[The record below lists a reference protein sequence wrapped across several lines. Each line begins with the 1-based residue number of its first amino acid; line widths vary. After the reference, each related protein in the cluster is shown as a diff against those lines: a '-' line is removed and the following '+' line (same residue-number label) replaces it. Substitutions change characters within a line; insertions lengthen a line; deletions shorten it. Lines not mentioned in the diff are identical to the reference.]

1 MTISEWQLRLSALYD
16 LELELDV
23 TRFLC
28 DEAEARALGGEDA
41 TRRGEVLFVRSDD
54 DGAAV
59 SLYVDAAALS
69 LAHDEGWLGSGDRF
83 RACCLATEGLSHLV
97 YVAFRDLHEHEVSE
111 LELELQAEVDKWAMA
126 LLAPWRGIDRAR
138 LLAGRGVGLVQ
149 LRDRS
154 RRLRARM
161 FSDVSFLDDPG
172 TERGD
177 RYRAATRLAARYS
190 RTLEHTLLAT
200 GRIDDLARELRRFY
214 RLGAREKIERIEL
227 R

>member
-41 TRRGEVLFVRSDD
+41 ARRGEVLFVRSDD

-126 LLAPWRGIDRAR
+126 LLAPWRGLDRAR
-138 LLAGRGVGLVQ
+138 AG
-149 LRDRS
+149 
-154 RRLRARM
+154 A
-161 FSDVSFLDDPG
+161 G

-177 RYRAATRLAARYS
+177 RYRAATRLAARYA
-190 RTLEHTLLAT
+190 RTLEHTLLST